1 MNTGKVK
8 QFIRRTWK
16 EWWKTLA
23 IVVFVIIPLKS
34 SVADWNWVPSG
45 SMNPTI
51 LEGDLVYVNK
61 LAYDLRFPLTFHRL
75 AKWAKPERGNIVI
88 CFSPEDK
95 TRLVKRV
102 VGLPGDTIEM
112 KANVLYINGKALT
125 YSKTET
131 DYAGRLQA
139 ALRKNSVFATEDL
152 EGFKHTVMSVPS
164 LPATK
169 RSFSPITVPQ
179 DSFFVMGD
187 NRDMSRDSRFFGFV
201 KSNAIIGRATRI
213 IVSFD
218 KTEWYQPR
226 LSRTLTPLK

>member
-1 MNTGKVK
+1 MDRKKIV

-23 IVVFVIIPLKS
+23 VIVFVIIPLKS
-34 SVADWNWVPSG
+34 SIADWNWVPTG

-61 LAYDLRFPLTFHRL
+61 LAYNLRFPLTLYRL
-75 AKWAKPERGNIVI
+75 AKWSQPQRGDIVI

-102 VGLPGDTIEM
+102 IGLPGDTIEM
-112 KANVLYINGKALT
+112 KKNVVFINGKSLS
-125 YSKTET
+125 YSTT
-131 DYAGRLQA
+131 DINYADRLQA

-152 EGFKHTVMSVPS
+152 EGYKHTVMSVP
-164 LPATK
+164 AVKAK
-169 RSFSPITVPQ
+169 RSFGPVTVPQ
-179 DSFFVMGD
+179 NSFFVMGD
-187 NRDMSRDSRFFGFV
+187 NRDLSRDSRFFGFV
-201 KSNAIIGRATRI
+201 KSNAIIGRATRV

-226 LSRTLTPLK
+226 LKRTFAPLK

>member
-1 MNTGKVK
+1 MDRNKVVR
-8 QFIRRTWK
+8 FIRRTWK

-23 IVVFVIIPLKS
+23 VIVFVIIPLKS
-34 SVADWNWVPSG
+34 SIADWNWVPSG

-61 LAYDLRFPLTFHRL
+61 LAYDLRFPLTFYRL
-75 AKWAKPERGNIVI
+75 AKWSKPERGDIVI

-102 VGLPGDTIEM
+102 IGLPGDTIEM
-112 KANVLYINGKALT
+112 RSNVLFINGEALK
-125 YSKTET
+125 YSKTDI
-131 DYAGRLQA
+131 DYADRLQA
-139 ALRKNSVFATEDL
+139 ALRKSSIFATEDL
-152 EGFKHTVMSVPS
+152 EGYKHTVMSVP
-164 LPATK
+164 AVKAK
-169 RSFSPITVPQ
+169 RSFGPVTVPQ
-179 DSFFVMGD
+179 NSFFVMGD

-213 IVSFD
+213 LISFD

-226 LSRTLTPLK
+226 LKRTFAPLK

>member
-1 MNTGKVK
+1 MNTNKVV

-23 IVVFVIIPLKS
+23 IIVFIIIPLKS
-34 SVADWNWVPSG
+34 SIADWNWVPSG

-61 LAYDLRFPLTFHRL
+61 LAYDLRFPLTFYRL
-75 AKWAKPERGNIVI
+75 AKWSKPERGDIVI

-102 VGLPGDTIEM
+102 IGLPGDTIEM
-112 KANVLYINGKALT
+112 RSNVLFINGEALK
-125 YSKTET
+125 YSKTDI
-131 DYAGRLQA
+131 DYADRLQA
-139 ALRKNSVFATEDL
+139 ALRKSSIFATEDL
-152 EGFKHTVMSVPS
+152 EGYKHTVMSVP
-164 LPATK
+164 AVKAK
-169 RSFSPITVPQ
+169 RSFGPVTVPQ
-179 DSFFVMGD
+179 NSFFVMGD

-218 KTEWYQPR
+218 KTDWYQPR

>member
-1 MNTGKVK
+1 VNADKVK
-8 QFIRRTWK
+8 QFIRKTWK
-16 EWWKTLA
+16 EWWKTIA
-23 IVVFVIIPLKS
+23 IIVFVIIPLKS
-34 SVADWNWVPSG
+34 SIADWNWVPSG

-61 LAYDLRFPLTFHRL
+61 LAYDLRFPLTFYRL
-75 AKWAKPERGNIVI
+75 AKWSGPKRGDIVI

-102 VGLPGDTIEM
+102 IGLPGDTIEL
-112 KANVLYINGKALT
+112 KANVLFINGKALS
-125 YSKTET
+125 YSKTDT
-131 DYAGRLQA
+131 NYAEQLQA
-139 ALRKNSVFATEDL
+139 ALRTRSVFATEDL
-152 EGFKHTVMSVPS
+152 EGFEHTVMSVPALS
-164 LPATK
+164 AK
-169 RSFSPITVPQ
+169 RNFGPVTVPQ
-179 DSFFVMGD
+179 ESFFLMGD

>member
-1 MNTGKVK
+1 MNTNKVV

-23 IVVFVIIPLKS
+23 IIVFIIIPLKS
-34 SVADWNWVPSG
+34 SIADWNWVPSG

-61 LAYDLRFPLTFHRL
+61 LAYDLRFPLTFYRL
-75 AKWAKPERGNIVI
+75 AKWSKPERGDIVI

-102 VGLPGDTIEM
+102 IGLPGDTIEM
-112 KANVLYINGKALT
+112 RANVLFINGEALK
-125 YSKTET
+125 YSKTDI
-131 DYAGRLQA
+131 DYADRLQA
-139 ALRKNSVFATEDL
+139 ALRKSSIFATEDL
-152 EGFKHTVMSVPS
+152 EGYKHTVMSVP
-164 LPATK
+164 AVKAK
-169 RSFSPITVPQ
+169 RSFGPVTVPQ
-179 DSFFVMGD
+179 NSFFVMGD

-218 KTEWYQPR
+218 KTDWYQPR

>member
-1 MNTGKVK
+1 MNKTRVI

-23 IVVFVIIPLKS
+23 VIVFIIIPLKS
-34 SVADWNWVPSG
+34 SIADWNWVPSG

-61 LAYDLRFPLTFHRL
+61 LAYDLRFPLTFYRL
-75 AKWAKPERGNIVI
+75 AKWSQPQRGDIVI

-102 VGLPGDTIEM
+102 IGLPGDTIEM
-112 KANVLYINGKALT
+112 RENVLFVNGEALK
-125 YSKTET
+125 YSKTDI
-131 DYAGRLQA
+131 DYADRLQA
-139 ALRKNSVFATEDL
+139 ALRKSSVFATEDL
-152 EGFKHTVMSVPS
+152 VGYKHTVMSVP
-164 LPATK
+164 AVKAK
-169 RSFSPITVPQ
+169 RSFGPVTAPQ
-179 DSFFVMGD
+179 NSFFVMGD
-187 NRDMSRDSRFFGFV
+187 NRDLSRDSRSFGFV
-201 KSNAIIGRATRI
+201 NSNAIIGRATRV

-218 KTEWYQPR
+218 KTDWYQPR